1 MRKSLSVIKDGCS
14 QADRWSGP
22 CFFSPNR
29 IGHSTMSF
37 SRASTATLG
46 RGYEDDAPP
55 QGLTAPAPEEVPDEL
70 LDDLDI
76 NPHARRL
83 IIAVD
88 FGTTYSAV
96 SYTVLE
102 GADPVHYLDL
112 NRIRSIQN
120 FPDAWNWGED
130 GMKCEVPT
138 EVIYPL
144 DRKFREKENLDDPDE
159 EEGQDTPTTDP
170 NRAAASAQFRDFERL
185 AVFGQIGSFDADQMS
200 IDGTTSFRWGY
211 GAHEAWR
218 FPTTHAD
225 PKNKALSRF
234 KLLLDNSPMTD
245 AIRDD
250 LKLTLDELKRL
261 KIIKEPLH
269 VIVDFL
275 TCLLRHTQSELEMAG
290 FDDSYSKEIVLCVP
304 AIWSQK
310 ACRDMQ
316 TAMARAMG
324 QAKFEG
330 VDVQNNSIENLF
342 IVSEPEAAA
351 AYVLATERG
360 VSPGD
365 TFVLL
370 DAGGGTV
377 DANTYTVSMTTPLRL
392 TREVVP
398 PGGGLHGSSYL
409 NEGFRRLLMDILKDE
424 TYLEDGENTIAGCV
438 ERIMINDFEYR
449 LKRTFDCYT
458 ARGYKVFDVPGL
470 RENPKKDG
478 FMKGG
483 RLRIH
488 VGEIMNIFL
497 THLEGIGSIMEDQIN
512 AALAAGTRVEKV
524 VLIGGFAGSISLK
537 KYLEQRLKT
546 FCEERNCH
554 ISLLRQDD
562 TAITAVAS
570 GAVLRAVNKEQG
582 PKRHA
587 RSSYGILRREPYME
601 FPEHAV
607 VTNPYY
613 DPHDGLPY
621 VVKTVDW
628 VLKLGEEIEPVWR
641 CPTFESCHTFDC
653 WPVRPLICKEVLYVS
668 DRSTESHYQ
677 LRHPKNEGAEKVGE
691 IVVDFTFLRDE
702 GLIQPVDGGVNAR
715 GRRVGKRHY
724 RVTFTIRNSQKTLF
738 VNWLPRQSM

>member
-1 MRKSLSVIKDGCS
+1 MGV
-14 QADRWSGP
+14 
-22 CFFSPNR
+22 
-29 IGHSTMSF
+29 

-46 RGYEDDAPP
+46 YEDDVPFH
-55 QGLTAPAPEEVPDEL
+55 GLTVPAPEEVPDEL

-102 GADPVHYLDL
+102 GADPVRYLDL
-112 NRIRSIQN
+112 DRIRSIQG

-130 GMKCEVPT
+130 SMKCEVPT

-144 DRKFREKENLDDPDE
+144 DRKFREKENLDNTDE
-159 EEGQDTPTTDP
+159 GEGQDTFTTDP
-170 NRAAASAQFRDFERL
+170 NRIADSIQFRDFERL
-185 AVFGQIGSFDADQMS
+185 AVFGQIGSFDADHMS
-200 IDGTTSFRWGY
+200 IDESTSFRWGY

-218 FPTTHAD
+218 FPTTHSD

-250 LKLTLDELKRL
+250 LKLTLDELKRR

-275 TCLLRHTQSELEMAG
+275 TCLLRHTQSELETAG

-324 QAKFEG
+324 QARFEG

-351 AYVLATERG
+351 AICPIAVLERR
-360 VSPGD
+360 
-365 TFVLL
+365 LK
-370 DAGGGTV
+370 
-377 DANTYTVSMTTPLRL
+377 NT
-392 TREVVP
+392 
-398 PGGGLHGSSYL
+398 GGLHGSSYL
-409 NEGFRRLLMDILKDE
+409 NEGFRKLLTDTLKDE
-424 TYLEDGENTIAGCV
+424 TDLEDEENTIAGCV

-458 ARGYKVFDVPGL
+458 ARGYKDFDVPGL
-470 RENPKKDG
+470 RENPEKDG
-478 FMKGG
+478 FKKG
-483 RLRIH
+483 RLRVH

-512 AALAAGTRVEKV
+512 AALAKGTRVEKV
-524 VLIGGFAGSISLK
+524 VLIGGFAASISLK

-546 FCEERNCH
+546 FCDERNCH
-554 ISLLRQDD
+554 ISLLRQED
-562 TAITAVAS
+562 TAITAVAC

-601 FPEHAV
+601 FPEHEGA
-607 VTNPYY
+607 PKYH

-621 VVKTVDW
+621 VVNTVDW

-641 CPTFESCHTFDC
+641 CQPFLCCHTFDC

-677 LRHPKNEGAEKVGE
+677 LRHPKNKGAEKAGE

-702 GLIQPVDGGVNAR
+702 GLIQPVDGGVNAK
-715 GRRVGKRHY
+715 GRRIGKRHY
-724 RVTFTIRNSQKTLF
+724 RVTFTMVIKVVDRDLQCIAIYDGRVRQKCKINIASAF
-738 VNWLPRQSM
+738 SPGVK